1 VPVIRLACEPVPR
14 KGPRQ
19 NGGLGRAVGAAA
31 RMEKIVPAVSSEATG
46 PLGVTHLPRLY
57 VKAIL
62 KATDSLADGWNSGNR
77 GMDKWVLDD
86 LEIDYEPF
94 FAFLGT
100 IPTYAETETWVRTNA
115 RKIDAAAIAAHNKR
129 VRDFD
134 MPEENAAPR
143 RAEIGID
150 ASVTKGVMLND
161 LDDYACFHAAVT
173 SARGAKQEPIVPL
186 VSMQAA
192 GPLGIRHLP
201 RMWAKGIIHG
211 VGALPDQWRS
221 GPVRVVYTNGVPAL
235 VETPGGVD
243 AMTVT
248 NLGIDMHAMCQYL
261 LAQAP
266 TYLEFEDWVK
276 AHAAKADAKGV
287 TAHNDGPWKVE
298 GERPAAELKRLGYPE
313 MTSAHMFM
321 YNDLGD
327 WDALRAQMLARRGT
341 SKA

>member
-1 VPVIRLACEPVPR
+1 VPSAQQP
-14 KGPRQ
+14 G
-19 NGGLGRAVGAAA
+19 
-31 RMEKIVPAVSSEATG
+31 MEKLVPAVSSDATG

-62 KATDSLADGWNSGNR
+62 NATGSLADGWNSGNR
-77 GMDKWVLDD
+77 GMDKWLMDD

-94 FAFLGT
+94 FAFLHA
-100 IPTYAETETWVRTNA
+100 IPTYAETEAYVRTHA
-115 RKIDAAAIAAHNKR
+115 RKFDDASIAAHNKR

-143 RAEIGID
+143 RAQLGID
-150 ASVTKGVMLND
+150 AAVTKGVMLND
-161 LDDYACFHAAVT
+161 LDDYACLHAAI
-173 SARGAKQEPIVPL
+173 AAQRGTKLEPIVPL

-211 VGALPDQWRS
+211 AGALPDQWRS
-221 GPVRVVYTNGVPAL
+221 GPVRVVYTNGTPTL

-243 AMTVT
+243 ATTVT

-276 AHAAKADAKGV
+276 GHATKLDGASV
-287 TAHNDGPWKVE
+287 TAHNTGPWVVQ

-313 MTSAHMFM
+313 MTSCHMFV

-327 WDALRAQMLARRGT
+327 WDALRTQMLARRAT
-341 SKA
+341 VSS